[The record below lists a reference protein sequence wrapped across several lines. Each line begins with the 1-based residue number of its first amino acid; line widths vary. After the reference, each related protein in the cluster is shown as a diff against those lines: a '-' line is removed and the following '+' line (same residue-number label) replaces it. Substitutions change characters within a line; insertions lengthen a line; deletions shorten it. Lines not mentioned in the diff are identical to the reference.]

1 MNTRRDYG
9 GIFMDNTEL
18 EKIVRVLEQKA
29 DELRGHFLVFEDFEC
44 ARCGGGDERL
54 GLDLCV
60 PPEKGTRFLNRAGR
74 PLVMINVRLCEDCI
88 RWVTAVSEHESQFVD
103 KILGGLQWKPEGE
116 SGEEDKCGL
125 VTPLFQSL
133 LSG

>member
-1 MNTRRDYG
+1 MNSRRDYG
-9 GIFMDNTEL
+9 GNFMDNTEL
-18 EKIVRVLEQKA
+18 EEIFRVLEQKA
-29 DELRGHFLVFEDFEC
+29 DELRGHCLVFEDFEC

-54 GLDLCV
+54 GLDFRI
-60 PPEKGTRFLNRAGR
+60 PPEKGARFLNGVGH

-103 KILGGLQWKPEGE
+103 KILGGLRWKPEGE
-116 SGEEDKCGL
+116 SGEEDKCGI
-125 VTPLFQSL
+125 VTPLFQSS